1 MIREN
6 SLYTIAKSLLLLTGD
21 QNDVQTVLVVVK
33 YVNLIIR
40 TVLHLSVVNSFIY
53 LHLVKDSSESESD
66 SAESSEFL
74 VNNFVCSTFDCVLMS
89 TVSISFR
96 VMVVF

>member
-53 LHLVKDSSESESD
+53 LHLVKDSSESD